1 MDLSKDSAA
10 AFDGRLQRNPTHLIY
25 SQHQT
30 YGPATCPECGAK
42 WFHVG
47 GGMVLLGKRIGP
59 KRAFTAEPIART
71 RRGSA

>member
-1 MDLSKDSAA
+1 MDLCKDCKVAL
-10 AFDGRLQRNPTHLIY
+10 DGRLQRNATHLIHC
-25 SQHQT
+25 QDET
-30 YGPATCPECGAK
+30 YGPATCPECGAR
-42 WFHVG
+42 WFGVR